1 VARQDRRL
9 GLDVASFVGWYW
21 VTRATSEGTRWLDE
35 LLGLGAD
42 PHALALFMRGF
53 LGILQSEPVAA
64 LPALERSAAAA
75 ERAGEPS
82 LRAQALSLASI
93 AAHVCGD
100 LGGLLDGDL
109 ALVRSASSE
118 GLRRSREEGD
128 LYSLEMMLLTEALR
142 IARRI
147 DDRVAQYI
155 LLDALGCHAAGS
167 SQARR
172 AAHLF
177 GAADTVHRGI
187 GPTLLPHLEALLGRA
202 MESARVTLGG
212 TAYLVQI
219 EAGRAMSR
227 AAALALALE
236 EAPPTASPAA
246 PVETAPLG
254 RREAEVARLVAE
266 GLSNK
271 QIGARPLI
279 SEHTVDS
286 HVRSILNKLGFS
298 SRAQVAAWMASSAQ

>member
-1 VARQDRRL
+1 MARQDRRL

-147 DDRVAQYI
+147 DDRVSQYC
-155 LLDALGCHAAGS
+155 LLDALGCHAAGDGRPRLAARLFAAAKAV
-167 SQARR
+167 QAG
-172 AAHLF
+172 L
-177 GAADTVHRGI
+177 GARE
-187 GPTLLPHLEALLGRA
+187 LPHLAPIVGPAELAVGAALGAAAYRA
-202 MESARVTLGG
+202 E
-212 TAYLVQI
+212 Y
-219 EAGRAMSR
+219 EAGKRMGR
-227 AAALALALE
+227 AAAIALALGE
-236 EAPPTASPAA
+236 PDQDTTTATPASP
-246 PVETAPLG
+246 LG
-254 RREAEVARLVAE
+254 KREAQVAGLVAD

-271 QIGARPLI
+271 QIAARLLI
-279 SEHTVDS
+279 SEHTVDT
-286 HVRSILNKLGFS
+286 HIRNILDKLGVN
-298 SRAQVAAWMASSAQ
+298 SRAQIAAWTVRPG